1 VSIYQKTLNDF
12 IHFLKSEPSWFSESD
27 RTEIAELIESQDDD
41 TKALANAI
49 SEWLAKHP
57 FVYNAMQRF
66 KQEIQKSSQ
75 IDPTDG
81 RVSNPR
87 GAGSSKL
94 NENIPKYS
102 TDKQSLKNAILPMPI
117 YTDTSKLNKNND

>member
-1 VSIYQKTLNDF
+1 MSIYKQTLNDF

-49 SEWLAKHP
+49 SEWLEKHP
-57 FVYNAMQRF
+57 FVSNAMQRF
-66 KQEIQKSSQ
+66 KQGIQKSSQ
-75 IDPTDG
+75 IHPTDG

-87 GAGSSKL
+87 GPGSSKL
-94 NENIPKYS
+94 NDNIPKYS

-117 YTDTSKLNKNND
+117 YTDSSKQNQSNN

>member
-1 VSIYQKTLNDF
+1 MSIYQKTLNDF

-49 SEWLAKHP
+49 SEWLEKYP

-66 KQEIQKSSQ
+66 KQEIHKSSQ
-75 IDPTDG
+75 IHS
-81 RVSNPR
+81 SNGHISSPR
-87 GAGSSKL
+87 GPGSSKL
-94 NENIPKYS
+94 NDNIPKYS
-102 TDKQSLKNAILPMPI
+102 IDKQSLKNAILPMPI
-117 YTDTSKLNKNND
+117 YKDSSKQNQSNN